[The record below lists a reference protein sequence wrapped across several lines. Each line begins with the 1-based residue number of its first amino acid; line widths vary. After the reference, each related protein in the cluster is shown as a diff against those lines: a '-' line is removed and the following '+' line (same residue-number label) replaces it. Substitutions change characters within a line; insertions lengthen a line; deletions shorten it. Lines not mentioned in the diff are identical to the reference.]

1 MKLVEL
7 LKQWRASAKLEDR
20 AAIWHEM
27 LSLYTDQVFSIGIVN
42 ATLQPVVTSAKLA
55 QHARDRPLRLRS
67 DLLSRRLHA
76 GHVLA
81 RRRPDDA
88 ALHPLA
94 HRRDGADPADHLGA
108 GLHHHRAAARRL
120 FRKLHRRARAAGE
133 GVDQEQIDILRKQYG
148 FDQPP
153 VLRYFHWVG
162 GMLHGDF
169 GYSFEYQLPV
179 SDVVGDRLWLTV
191 LVSFVTI
198 IFTWLIAFP
207 IGMYSATHQYSWGD
221 YGLTFLGLLGIAIP
235 NFMLALILMYFAN
248 IWFGTSIGHLMDP
261 KYLNEPMSWAKA
273 KSILEHL
280 WIPVIIVGTAGTAGM
295 IRRLRANLLDELQK
309 QYVMT
314 ARAKGLHPFKT
325 LVKYPLRMAL
335 NFFISDIGSILP
347 AIISGAEIT
356 AIVLSLETTGPMLI
370 KALQSQDMYL
380 AGSFLMFLAF
390 LTVIGVLIS
399 DLALAL
405 LDPRIRLQGGS
416 TK

>member
-1 MKLVEL
+1 MLKYILWRIAAMIPTLLIISALVFTIIEL
-7 LKQWRASAKLEDR
+7 PPGDYFES
-20 AAIWHEM
+20 
-27 LSLYTDQVFSIGIVN
+27 YV
-42 ATLQPVVTSAKLA
+42 
-55 QHARDRPLRLRS
+55 S
-67 DLLSRRLHA
+67 DL
-76 GHVLA
+76 
-81 RRRPDDA
+81 
-88 ALHPLA
+88 
-94 HRRDGADPADHLGA
+94 
-108 GLHHHRAAARRL
+108 RAQ
-120 FRKLHRRARAAGE
+120 GE
-133 GVDQEQIDILRKQYG
+133 AVDMQEIEDLKVQYG
-148 FDQPP
+148 FDKPP
-153 VLRYFHWVG
+153 VVRYFYWLA

-191 LVSFVTI
+191 MVSFFTI

-207 IGMYSATHQYSWGD
+207 IGIYSATHQYSWAD
-221 YGLTFLGLLGIAIP
+221 YGLTFLGLIGIAIP
-235 NFMLALILMYFAN
+235 NFMFALILMYFAN
-248 IWFGTSIGHLMDP
+248 IWFGTSIGHLMDQ
-261 KYLNEPMSWAKA
+261 KYLAEPMSWAKA
-273 KSILEHL
+273 KSILEHI
-280 WIPVIIVGTAGTAGM
+280 WIPVLIVGTAGTASM

-309 QYVMT
+309 QYVVT

-325 LVKYPLRMAL
+325 LIKYPLRMSL

-399 DLALAL
+399 DIALAL